1 MLAPSEVVRDAPV
14 WRAPGNVTIEKR
26 PAQMGGMGLPLGAQK
41 QAPAAP
47 ARPFQPAPP
56 AAVRRP
62 VRRMPS
68 VDELPVVAQ
77 NAIKAKAAG
86 DAPAIGLAAQKK
98 KVGFLER
105 LANVGKSRKDTD
117 AEMPTKRE
125 PEFGQGYG
133 SLAPQ
138 APRMQ
143 APRPEPRVDAD
154 APFGQKGSRIERPR
168 GEAVPAPAP
177 QRIEAPARPLAVEIA
192 EPVAESQIE
201 DDLEIPAF
209 LRRRAN

>member
-1 MLAPSEVVRDAPV
+1 
-14 WRAPGNVTIEKR
+14 
-26 PAQMGGMGLPLGAQK
+26 
-41 QAPAAP
+41 
-47 ARPFQPAPP
+47 
-56 AAVRRP
+56 
-62 VRRMPS
+62 MPS

-133 SLAPQ
+133 SLAPE

-143 APRPEPRVDAD
+143 APRLEPRVDAH
-154 APFGQKGSRIERPR
+154 APFGQKGIRIERPR
-168 GEAVPAPAP
+168 GEAV
-177 QRIEAPARPLAVEIA
+177 
-192 EPVAESQIE
+192 
-201 DDLEIPAF
+201 
-209 LRRRAN
+209 RRARAAAN